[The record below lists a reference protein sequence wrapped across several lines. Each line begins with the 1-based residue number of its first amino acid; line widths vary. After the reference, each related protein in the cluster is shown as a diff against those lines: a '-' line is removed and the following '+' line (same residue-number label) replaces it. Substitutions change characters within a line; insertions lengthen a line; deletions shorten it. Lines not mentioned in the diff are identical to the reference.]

1 MGGGIKRSFNVLFIN
16 RWSIDYVG
24 TDKNTYTLNIIQ
36 HIRDTSSHDSSINPV
51 HVRTAD
57 RKNMSEG
64 KTNHRRITV
73 TQNVIYQEI
82 ESSARLEY
90 KLYTEFHL
98 LNNLLR
104 KRVF

>member
-1 MGGGIKRSFNVLFIN
+1 MVN
-16 RWSIDYVG
+16 RFCWYG
-24 TDKNTYTLNIIQ
+24 QNTYTLNIIQ
-36 HIRDTSSHDSSINPV
+36 HIRDTCFHDSSINPV

-82 ESSARLEY
+82 ENYARHGIQTLYRISSF
-90 KLYTEFHL
+90 K
-98 LNNLLR
+98 
-104 KRVF
+104 